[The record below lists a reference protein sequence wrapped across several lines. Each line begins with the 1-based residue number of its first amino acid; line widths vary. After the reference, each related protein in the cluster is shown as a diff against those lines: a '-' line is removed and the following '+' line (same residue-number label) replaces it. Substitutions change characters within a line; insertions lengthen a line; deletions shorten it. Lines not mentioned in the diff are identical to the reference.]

1 MPTILITGATSG
13 IGLECATQL
22 APGAHLVLVGRDR
35 HRLEAASA
43 QVRAAGAAR
52 TDVLQADFMSLT
64 SVRSLAATVR
74 SRYDTLDVLIN
85 NAGAVFATRTLT
97 EDGHEATLAVNH
109 LAPYLFTESVKPL
122 LLSAGSARIVIT
134 ASTAHYRGEID
145 FDDLSHRH
153 GYSIMTAY
161 ARSKLANVMYA
172 RSLAAELE
180 ESGVTVNAVHPGMVA
195 TGIWNTAPWFAR
207 PIVAV
212 VKRVH
217 MIPAA
222 DGARR
227 LTELAT
233 DPAFAGVTGGYFE
246 DGELRLP
253 SAAAQDP
260 SLGQRLRTAS
270 DRLVGLA
277 S

>member
-22 APGAHLVLVGRDR
+22 APGAHLVLVGRDQA
-35 HRLEAASA
+35 RLDAAA
-43 QVRAAGAAR
+43 ARVRAAGAAR
-52 TDVLQADFMSLT
+52 TDVLRADFSSLA
-64 SVRSLAATVR
+64 SVRSLATTVR

-122 LLSAGSARIVIT
+122 LLSAGSGRIVIT

-145 FDDLSHRH
+145 FDDLPHRH
-153 GYSIMTAY
+153 GYSIMTGY

-195 TGIWNTAPWFAR
+195 TDIWNKAPWFAR

-217 MIPAA
+217 MISAA

-233 DPAFAGVTGGYFE
+233 DPAFTGVTGGYFE
-246 DGELRLP
+246 DGALRLP

>member
-22 APGAHLVLVGRDR
+22 APGAHLVMVGRDQA
-35 HRLEAASA
+35 RLDAASA
-43 QVRAAGAAR
+43 RVRAAGAAR
-52 TDVLQADFMSLT
+52 TDVLQADFSSLA
-64 SVRSLAATVR
+64 SVRSLATTVR

-85 NAGAVFATRTLT
+85 NAGAVFAARTLT
-97 EDGHEATLAVNH
+97 VDGHEATLAVNH

-122 LLSAGSARIVIT
+122 LRSAGSARIVIT

-145 FDDLSHRH
+145 FDDLPHRH
-153 GYSIMTAY
+153 GYSIVTAY

-180 ESGVTVNAVHPGMVA
+180 GSGVTVNAVHPGMVA
-195 TGIWNTAPWFAR
+195 TGIWNKAPWFAR

-270 DRLVGLA
+270 DRLVGLP

>member
-22 APGAHLVLVGRDR
+22 APGAHLVLVGRDQA
-35 HRLEAASA
+35 RLDAASA
-43 QVRAAGAAR
+43 RVRAAGAAR
-52 TDVLQADFMSLT
+52 TDVLQADFSSLA
-64 SVRSLAATVR
+64 SVRSLATTVR

-85 NAGAVFATRTLT
+85 NAGAVFAARTLT

-134 ASTAHYRGEID
+134 ASTAHYRGEVD
-145 FDDLSHRH
+145 FDDLPHRH
-153 GYSIMTAY
+153 GYSIMSAY
-161 ARSKLANVMYA
+161 ARSKLANVIYA

-180 ESGVTVNAVHPGMVA
+180 DSEVTVNAVHPGMVA
-195 TGIWNTAPWFAR
+195 TGIWNKAPWFAR

-253 SAAAQDP
+253 SAAAQEP
-260 SLGQRLRTAS
+260 ALGQRLRAAG
-270 DRLVGLA
+270 DRLVGLP

>member
-22 APGAHLVLVGRDR
+22 APGAHLVLVGRDQA
-35 HRLEAASA
+35 RLDAASA
-43 QVRAAGAAR
+43 RVRAAGAAR
-52 TDVLQADFMSLT
+52 TDVLQADFSSLA
-64 SVRSLAATVR
+64 SVRSLATTVR

-85 NAGAVFATRTLT
+85 NAGAVFAARTLT

-122 LLSAGSARIVIT
+122 LLSAGSGRIVIT

-145 FDDLSHRH
+145 FDDLPHRH
-153 GYSIMTAY
+153 GYSIMSAY
-161 ARSKLANVMYA
+161 ARSKLANVIYA

-180 ESGVTVNAVHPGMVA
+180 DSGVTVNAVHPGMVA
-195 TGIWNTAPWFAR
+195 TGIWNKAPWFAR

-260 SLGQRLRTAS
+260 SLGQRLRAAG
-270 DRLVGLA
+270 DRLVGLP